1 MIALIIILPF
11 LVGILWFVISFFGG
25 RNSIDVDGTERFYH
39 IHVPS
44 SYDEDQP
51 MPLLLMFHMRMGNA
65 WLMQEIT
72 QFNQLADEEGFIVV
86 YPDGY
91 RRSWADG
98 SQRYE
103 SDKAGIDDVAFT
115 QALLTELSAQYAI
128 DEEQLFVTG
137 FSNGGFLTHR
147 LGCELSEQIAGIAT
161 VSGVMAENV
170 LQTCEAAQ
178 LLPVMMIHG
187 SGDKDIAW
195 GGKPP
200 ELASVPATI
209 EKWVALNDCDPDPT
223 IEHLDPAADT
233 TTLVRETYDC
243 PEGAQVIFYKIVEG
257 GHRWPGASNQ
267 WQYWLSGNLSQDI
280 DASEEIWSFFSEI
293 GE

>member
-72 QFNQLADEEGFIVV
+72 QFNQLADEERFIVV

-91 RRSWADG
+91 QRSWADG

-115 QALLTELSAQYAI
+115 QALLAELSAQYAI
-128 DEEQLFVTG
+128 DEKQLFVTG

-170 LQTCEAAQ
+170 LQTCEATQ
-178 LLPVMMIHG
+178 PLPVMMIHG

-195 GGKPP
+195 EGKPP

-209 EKWVALNDCDPDPT
+209 EKWVALNGCDPDPT
-223 IEHLDPAADT
+223 IEHLDPAADAT
-233 TTLVRETYDC
+233 FLVRETYDC
-243 PEGAQVIFYKIVEG
+243 PEGAQVVFYTIVDG
-257 GHRWPGASNQ
+257 GHRWPGAGNQ

-280 DASEEIWSFFSEI
+280 DASEEVWTFFSEI